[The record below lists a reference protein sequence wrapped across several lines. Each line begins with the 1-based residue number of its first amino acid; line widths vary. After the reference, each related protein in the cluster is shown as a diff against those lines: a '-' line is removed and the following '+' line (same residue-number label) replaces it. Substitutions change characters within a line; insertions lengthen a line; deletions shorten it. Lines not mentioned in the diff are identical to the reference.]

1 MKARTKIQFLTGMAT
16 LAACIHL
23 ASCKK
28 DEPLTQSS
36 LVAATSDAT
45 ATATYNVGTGSGSL
59 TIDGK
64 TKAYA
69 AGSVIVI
76 KAGTYQTINVQ
87 NLTSV
92 TIENGTGTVVMD
104 GTSDMYAGINFT
116 NCTSVTVTR
125 NPAIVSTSPY
135 GFVIQNV
142 SYRPTTISGIN
153 TNLSLE
159 YLSYKNIGDY
169 TIHVTAPTL
178 TQWTGSTSTLQ
189 GQNLRL
195 IACNFNGC
203 NAGALQVEGSVT
215 TSAVTGLQKGLEIG
229 WCTFENINSGDVC
242 FAGAVDQYY
251 IHDNVLTNINTT
263 NNDDNGLFHFIGN
276 GSFIRNR
283 ATSYQGH
290 MIRMW
295 TLSFGTTPETCLV
308 YDNVGIGSRKYSP
321 FEWQSTAGLNIAAA
335 PNTTYVNIKLC
346 NNTAGDLNTSHDA
359 SFGACLVDNY
369 GMPAGS
375 TQEVYNNLLFNAYNA
390 GGTGKIFQFTA
401 SITALVLVNQGNL
414 YETSSTTAG
423 LNESALILAT
433 TSPAKNK
440 GVSGWLLYADDFHNL
455 PFHSPN
461 PSIGAIE

>member
-1 MKARTKIQFLTGMAT
+1 MKARTKIQFLSMAT

-28 DEPLTQSS
+28 DEPLTQSP
-36 LVAATSDAT
+36 LAATASDASA
-45 ATATYNVGTGSGSL
+45 ATTYSVGTGSGNL
-59 TIDGK
+59 TIDGSK
-64 TKAYA
+64 TKYPAN
-69 AGSVIVI
+69 SVIVI

-87 NLTSV
+87 NLSNV
-92 TIENGTGTVVMD
+92 TVENGSGTVIMD

-116 NCTSVTVTR
+116 NCSTVTLTR
-125 NPAIVSTSPY
+125 NPAVASTSPY
-135 GFVIQNV
+135 GFVVQNV
-142 SYRPTTISGIN
+142 SYRPTAISGVN
-153 TNLSLE
+153 TNLTLE
-159 YLSYKNIGDY
+159 YISYKNIGDY
-169 TIHVTAPTL
+169 TIHVTASSL
-178 TQWTGSTSTLQ
+178 LQWNGSASSLQ
-189 GQNLRL
+189 GQNLKIL
-195 IACNFNGC
+195 ACSFNGC

-215 TSAVTGLQKGLEIG
+215 TSGVYGLQKGLEIG
-229 WCTFENINSGDVC
+229 YCTFTNCNSGDIC

-251 IHDNVLTNINTT
+251 IHDNVLTDLNTT
-263 NNDDNGLFHFIGN
+263 NNNDNGLFHFIGN
-276 GSFIRNR
+276 GNFVRNH
-283 ATSYQGH
+283 ATNYQGH

-295 TLSFGTTPETCLV
+295 TLSFGSTPETCLV

-321 FEWQSTAGLNIAAA
+321 FEWQSTAGLNIPSA

-390 GGTGKIFQFTA
+390 GGTGRIFQFTA

-414 YETSSTTAG
+414 YESSATAAG
-423 LNESALILAT
+423 LNETAVTLAS

-455 PFHSPN
+455 AFHSPN
-461 PSIGAIE
+461 PSIGAVE